1 MTKLSKKLVALLL
14 AVVMTIA
21 MSATAFAAFE
31 PQGSGSITV
40 TNATVGQSYA
50 GYKIFDVTYSG
61 SGEDFL
67 QSYVI
72 TDDNQFYGEVAASE
86 LFTLTKTTVEG
97 VYNVA
102 LVDGTTDEA
111 VITWLNGLISED
123 SSYSA
128 DLDETIA
135 ESDTVV
141 WSGVPYGY
149 YLITSSLGSV
159 VTVNQNTPDISI
171 IDKNQDGGTD
181 FTKTVGGDKV
191 MQIGVPF
198 TFTLKF
204 TATNYDN
211 ETKIQKY
218 TISDTFPEG
227 MDLVGTED
235 NVQIKIEDGSES
247 PTNFTGSISLDE
259 NRGFTFD
266 IPWTDEGGNSLYNSP
281 AKVTVTYEAVLNED
295 AVIEGN
301 GETNEATLDWNGNP
315 DGDVVTGEDTVYTY
329 ALAVKKVDKNGNGL
343 NGAEFE
349 LKDADG
355 TVVKVS
361 QVDGQSGVYVI
372 DPEGSAVITSP
383 DGGVIVIKGVDN
395 ANYTLT
401 ETKAP
406 NGYNLLENPVN
417 VTPVATDMTETNTT
431 IYLDAEGNVVA
442 EEGASVTT
450 VTITSDIPATAVAVL
465 NQAGTLLP
473 STGGMGT
480 TVIYVVGAA
489 LVIGAGIVL
498 VVRRRMNADR

>member
-40 TNATVGQSYA
+40 TNATVEQSYA

-61 SGEDFL
+61 SGEDLL

-72 TDDNQFYGEVAASE
+72 TNDNQFYGEVAASK
-86 LFTLTKTTVEG
+86 LFTLTKTTVDG

-102 LVDGTTDEA
+102 LADGTTDEA

-123 SSYSA
+123 SSYRV
-128 DLDETIA
+128 DLNETIA
-135 ESDTVV
+135 TSDTVV
-141 WSGVPYGY
+141 WNEVPYGY

-159 VTVNQNTPDISI
+159 VTVNQNTPDINI
-171 IDKNQDGGTD
+171 IDKNQNGGTD
-181 FTKTVGGDKV
+181 FTKTVGEDDV

-211 ETKIQKY
+211 ERKIQKY

-227 MDLVGTED
+227 MDLVETEN
-235 NVQIKIEDGSES
+235 NVQIKIEDGSET
-247 PTNFTGSISLDE
+247 PKNFTKSISLDE

-266 IPWTDEGGNSLYNSP
+266 IPWTDENGNSLYNSP
-281 AKVTVTYEAVLNED
+281 ATVTVTYQAVLNED
-295 AVIEGN
+295 AEIEGN
-301 GETNEATLDWNGNP
+301 GETNKATLGW
-315 DGDVVTGEDTVYTY
+315 DGKPEGEVVTGKDTVYTY
-329 ALAVKKVDKNGNGL
+329 ALAVKKVDKNGTGL

-349 LKDADG
+349 LKDAEG
-355 TVVKVS
+355 TVVNVS

-417 VTPVATDMTETNTT
+417 VTPVATRMTETNTT
-431 IYLDAEGNVVA
+431 IHLDAEGNVVD
-442 EEGASVTT
+442 ESASVTT